1 MSTPATEAAAT
12 TSATR
17 PAKRPATAKTPAK
30 APAKTAGKAAG
41 KAPARTAGKTA
52 AGTKSAPR
60 ASATRSAP
68 KARVAGAPLHEREPR
83 AVATAAGL
91 ALTAVVA
98 DAVEAIG
105 RLPRGAEELREEVRP
120 IAERAPE
127 RLRSELAKAERALT
141 EAIDARAP
149 RGRAVI
155 DDLAARPEVRE
166 LRDRVLTLRS
176 RLQRALG
183 GEDRPQA

>member
-30 APAKTAGKAAG
+30 APAKTAGKAPAKTAG
-41 KAPARTAGKTA
+41 KAA

-60 ASATRSAP
+60 ASATGSAP

>member
-12 TSATR
+12 TPATR

-30 APAKTAGKAAG
+30 TAGKTAGKAPG
-41 KAPARTAGKTA
+41 KAP
-52 AGTKSAPR
+52 GTKSAPK
-60 ASATRSAP
+60 AAATKSAP
-68 KARVAGAPLHEREPR
+68 EARAAVDPLHEREPR
-83 AVATAAGL
+83 DVAAAAGL
-91 ALTAVVA
+91 ALTALVA

-127 RLRSELAKAERALT
+127 RLRAELAKAERAVT